1 MAPSPVRETD
11 LYGPVKALLEGQG
24 YEVKGEVGAA
34 DVAAVRGEE
43 PPVLVELKTK
53 FSLALFHQAIERLAV
68 SETVYVAVPRG
79 TGKRFQNALR
89 ENLKLCRYLGVG
101 LLCVRLSDG
110 TVECLLDP
118 GPYAPR
124 KSRKK
129 QVRLMREFAARDG
142 DPNVGGSRGQI
153 MTAYR
158 QDALRCALYLE
169 SAGETRGARVA
180 ADTGVGRATTLMRD
194 NHYGWF
200 ARVGT
205 GLYDLDG
212 AGREMLATLAADLR
226 TQFGPRADADQDGA
240 QDSHTDT

>member
-1 MAPSPVRETD
+1 MTAIRETD
-11 LYGPVKALLEGQG
+11 LYAPIKAFLAERGF
-24 YEVKGEVGAA
+24 EVKSEVAGADIVAVGAD
-34 DVAAVRGEE
+34 DV
-43 PPVLVELKTK
+43 PVIVEMKTT
-53 FSLALFHQAIERLAV
+53 FSLTLFHQAIDRLAV
-68 SETVYVAVPRG
+68 SDAVYVAVPRG

-101 LLCVRLSDG
+101 LLCVHLSDG

-169 SAGETRGARVA
+169 SAGETKGAQVA